1 MTIYHE
7 SVGSG
12 VPVLFIHAGIA
23 DSRMWDPQFESVPE
37 GFRYV
42 RLDLRGSG
50 NSNFDGTTYANHD
63 DVLSLMDH
71 LSIESAIVVGC
82 SMGGDTALEIAET
95 AAGRASGLVLIG
107 ASAPEFKPPE
117 DDFEPPQWS
126 EAVAAQQRGDE
137 ERVAELEA
145 EMWVV
150 GRGRPVEDVD
160 SSLIEN
166 VVEMN
171 RIPSALEPRREE
183 VRTEPDMASLPRLD
197 VPTLVVIGEHDY
209 LDLRAAADHLAEQL
223 SDTDA
228 VVIAQAAHIPSLER
242 PELFN
247 ATLEDFLSGLR

>member
-145 EMWVV
+145 EMWMV
-150 GRGRPVEDVD
+150 GYGRTVEDVD
-160 SSLIEN
+160 RNLIEF
-166 VVEMN
+166 VIEMN
-171 RIPSALEPRREE
+171 RLPAASGRRREE
-183 VRTEPDMASLPRLD
+183 VRAKPDLKSVTGLD
-197 VPTLVVIGEHDY
+197 VPTLVVVGEHDY
-209 LDLRAAADHLAEQL
+209 RDLRAASEFLAQQL
-223 SDTDA
+223 SDRGP
-228 VVIAQAAHIPSLER
+228 VVIEGAAHLPSLEQ
-242 PELFN
+242 PEIFN
-247 ATLEDFLSGLR
+247 RALEDFLSGLR